1 MRFVVAT
8 TAVVTTALAFSV
20 GTATGHRAPDHV
32 IGVAPSPTTT
42 ASPTLRVRR
51 PTPTPRL
58 SSAALNGLIDT
69 YCMDCHND
77 GVMSGNLSLEH
88 YNVDSATQRI
98 ATSEKMIRK
107 LRAHIMPLTGAARP
121 GGDTLD
127 ALAAGIEEVIDKAAR
142 PNPGSRPFQRLN
154 RPEYEAAIR
163 DLVG

>member
-1 MRFVVAT
+1 
-8 TAVVTTALAFSV
+8 
-20 GTATGHRAPDHV
+20 
-32 IGVAPSPTTT
+32 
-42 ASPTLRVRR
+42 
-51 PTPTPRL
+51 
-58 SSAALNGLIDT
+58 
-69 YCMDCHND
+69 
-77 GVMSGNLSLEH
+77 MSGNLSLEH

-127 ALAAGIEEVIDKAAR
+127 ALAAGIEDVIDKAAR

-163 DLVG
+163 DLVGIEINAADYLPLDTKSANFDNIADVQALSPTLLDAYLNAAATVARMAVGDRKA